1 MKNAVGR
8 EIPDSIPGLNQVRPF
23 AGAFSYKP
31 TGRLFGPKIPVN
43 VPGAEKI
50 LKSIDDAIDA
60 TGLKDGMTISFH
72 HHFRNGDYVMLMVI
86 EAIARKGIKNL
97 TLSPSS
103 LSAVQDC
110 IIPFIEQGV
119 ITVLETSG
127 IREKLGEM
135 VSAGKISKPVIIR
148 THGGRARAIESGEL
162 HIDVAFIGAP
172 ACDIYGNINGV
183 EGPSACGALGYAMV
197 DAAYADK
204 VVAITDN
211 LVSHHLYPVSIPQ
224 TQVDFIVPVE
234 KIGDPK
240 GIATG
245 SLRVSS
251 NPKEQV
257 ISRYAAEVIEY
268 SGYFK
273 ENFSLQLGA
282 GGASLTAA
290 KFIKEKMIRK
300 GITASFGLGG
310 ITGVMVEMHEQGLI
324 KKLIDTQSFDIQAI
338 KSLKDNPLHMEI
350 SASYY
355 ANPHTRGPMVNY
367 VDFVILSATEVDVD
381 FNVNV
386 LTGSN
391 GKLMGAPG
399 GHPDAAAGAKVTII
413 ALPLIRGRRPMI
425 QDRVYTVVTPGESV
439 DVIVTD
445 YGVAIN
451 PKRKDLI
458 ENLKNSSLPVM
469 EIEELQRKAYKMT
482 GIPTPLPSTS
492 DEIVAVVEYR
502 DGSILDVIHK
512 RL

>member
-8 EIPDSIPGLNQVRPF
+8 ELPEIIPGLNKIRPF
-23 AGAFSYKP
+23 EGVFAYKP
-31 TGRLFGPKIPVN
+31 AGRLAGPKIPVN
-43 VPGAEKI
+43 VPGTEKR

-60 TGLKDGMTISFH
+60 TDLRDGMTISFH

-86 EAIARKGIKNL
+86 EAIARKGIKDL
-97 TLSPSS
+97 TITPSS

-110 IIPFIEQGV
+110 LIPFIEQGV
-119 ITVLETSG
+119 ITAIETTG
-127 IREKLGEM
+127 IREQLGNL
-135 VSAGKISKPVIIR
+135 VSAGKLSKPVIIR
-148 THGGRARAIESGEL
+148 THGGRARAIESGET

-183 EGPSACGALGYAMV
+183 DGPSACGALGYPMV
-197 DAAYADK
+197 DAAYADQ

-211 LVSHHLYPVSIPQ
+211 LVPHPLCPISIPQ
-224 TQVDFIVPVE
+224 TLVDFIVVVD
-234 KIGDPK
+234 KIGDPN

-245 SLRVSS
+245 SLRISS
-251 NPKEQV
+251 NPKELV
-257 ISRYAAEVIEY
+257 ISKYAAEVMEY

-273 ENFSLQLGA
+273 ENFSLQLGS

-290 KFIKEKMIRK
+290 KFIKEKMVK
-300 GITASFGLGG
+300 QGITAAFGLGG
-310 ITGVMVEMHEQGLI
+310 ITGIMVEMHEHGLI
-324 KKLIDTQSFDIQAI
+324 KKLIDTQTFDTQSI
-338 KSLKDNPLHMEI
+338 KSLKDNPLHGEV

-355 ANPHTRGPMVNY
+355 ANPHTRGPMVNNL
-367 VDFVILSATEVDVD
+367 DFVILSATEVDVN

-399 GHPDAAAGAKVTII
+399 GHPDTAAGSKVTII
-413 ALPLIRGRRPMI
+413 VLPLIRGRRPMI
-425 QDRVYTVVTPGESV
+425 QARVTTVVTPGESI

-445 YGVAIN
+445 YGVAVN
-451 PKRKDLI
+451 PRRKDLI
-458 ENLKNSSLPVM
+458 DNLRNSGLPMM

-482 GIPTPLPSTS
+482 GVPAPPLPTA
-492 DEIVAVVEYR
+492 DEVVAVVEYR
-502 DGSILDVIHK
+502 DGSIIDVIRK